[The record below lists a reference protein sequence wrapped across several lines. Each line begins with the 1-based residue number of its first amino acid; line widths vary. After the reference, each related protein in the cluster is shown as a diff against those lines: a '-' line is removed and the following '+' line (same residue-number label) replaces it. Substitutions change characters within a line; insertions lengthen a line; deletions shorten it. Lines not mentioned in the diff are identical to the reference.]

1 MEKFIKRRLIFI
13 LIDLILV
20 ILSFLFVVKI
30 KAGTLGLH
38 LPRYLNSFL
47 IFLSIWLVISWFFK
61 KYYFRDYDKFG
72 KAFWPII
79 YSNLV
84 ILGTITIL
92 MYFLRIAYFSRTI
105 VFGTILVASLT
116 ELFLGVLYHFYKV
129 AREHKDPADHEY
141 NALMVQQANHKK
153 NNSESNLPPK
163 AVPLS
168 ENLKNIITEA
178 ASENA
183 FHFIQKSNIHHSEK
197 VMVLATSNPLNIR
210 TQSVEDLRSIINLKR
225 INDIPNLNTFFETV
239 NETLPESGYFT
250 CCVETKDL
258 RKKRIFRKFPFP
270 VNFFFYYFLDFPIK
284 RVLPKFGATKRLY
297 FLITRGEN
305 FVLTRAET
313 LGRLISSGFKIIHED
328 YVDNLCYISCRKNG
342 FPTNGQNPNYGLFV
356 RLKRIG
362 KNGKII
368 NVVKLRT
375 MYPYAEYLQEYVYSN
390 NNLSKG
396 GKFNND
402 FRISTHGKI
411 MRKLWIDELPMIIN
425 VFAGNLK
432 IVGVRPLSR
441 QYYNL
446 YSKELQKKRLRS
458 KPGLIPP
465 FYADLPKTIEDIQ
478 ESERRYLDAYE
489 KHPFLTDWKYFWLAW
504 YNIIFRKAR
513 SQ

>member
-20 ILSFLFVVKI
+20 TLSFLFVVKV
-30 KAGTLGLH
+30 KAGTLNFH

-47 IFLSIWLVISWFFK
+47 IFLAIWLIISWFLK

-79 YSNLV
+79 YSNLT

-105 VFGTILVASLT
+105 VFGTILAATVN
-116 ELFLGVLYHFYKV
+116 ELFLGILYHFYKI
-129 AREHKDPADHEY
+129 AREHKNPTDHEY
-141 NALMVQQANHKK
+141 IALMVQQAANNK
-153 NNSESNLPPK
+153 NKTDTLPPK

-168 ENLKNIITEA
+168 DNMQTIITEA
-178 ASENA
+178 SGENA
-183 FHFIQKSNIHHSEK
+183 FNFIQRRNIHDPEK
-197 VMVLATSNPLNIR
+197 IMVISTSNPINIR
-210 TQSVEDLRSIINLKR
+210 TRRIKELHSVINLKR
-225 INDIPNLNTFFETV
+225 INDIPRLNNFFETV
-239 NETLPESGYFT
+239 NEALPENGCFT

-258 RKKRIFRKFPFP
+258 RKKRIFRKFRFP
-270 VNFFFYYFLDFPIK
+270 VNFMFYYFLDFPVK
-284 RVLPKFGATKRLY
+284 RVLPKFGITKHLY
-297 FLITRGEN
+297 ILLTRGEN
-305 FVLTRAET
+305 MVLTRAET
-313 LGRLISSGFKIIHED
+313 LGRLISSGFKIMHEE
-328 YVDNLCYISCRKNG
+328 YVDNLCYISCRKKG
-342 FPTNGQNPNYGLFV
+342 IPTNGQNPNYGLFV

-362 KNGKII
+362 KNGKVI
-368 NVVKLRT
+368 NVIKLRT
-375 MYPYAEYLQEYVYSN
+375 MYPYAEYLQEYIYTN

-411 MRKLWIDELPMIIN
+411 MRKLWIDELPMVIN
-425 VFAGNLK
+425 VFAGDLK

-446 YSKELQKKRLRS
+446 YTKELQKKRLRS

-465 FYADLPKTIEDIQ
+465 FYVDLPKTIEDIQ
-478 ESERRYLDAYE
+478 ESERKYLDAYE
-489 KHPFLTDWKYFWLAW
+489 KHPFLTDWKYFWMAW

>member
-20 ILSFLFVVKI
+20 ILAFLFVIKVKS
-30 KAGTLGLH
+30 GTLSNH
-38 LPRYLNSFL
+38 LPRYQYSFL
-47 IFLSIWLVISWFFK
+47 VFLGLWLIISWLFK
-61 KYYFRDYDKFG
+61 KYYFREYDKFAR
-72 KAFWPII
+72 AFWPII

-92 MYFLRIAYFSRTI
+92 MYFLRIAYFSRGI
-105 VFGTILVASLT
+105 VLGTILIATLS

-129 AREHKDPADHEY
+129 AREHKVPTDHEHF
-141 NALMVQQANHKK
+141 ALLIQQSNNIKK
-153 NNSESNLPPK
+153 NGDKNPALKSE
-163 AVPLS
+163 PLS
-168 ENLKNIITEA
+168 DKLKNIIIEA
-178 ASENA
+178 AGENTLNY
-183 FHFIQKSNIHHSEK
+183 IQENNIHPPDK
-197 VMVLATSNPLNIR
+197 IMVVSTSNPINIR
-210 TQSVEDLRSIINLKR
+210 TNTKDDLRSVINLKR
-225 INDIPNLNTFFETV
+225 INDVPKINSFFETV
-239 NETLPESGYFT
+239 NETLPDGGCFT

-284 RVLPKFGATKRLY
+284 RVLPKVGMTKRLY
-297 FLITRGEN
+297 FLLTREKN
-305 FVLTRAET
+305 VVLTRAET
-313 LGRLISSGFKIIHED
+313 LGRLISSGFRIVHED
-328 YVDNLCYISCRKNG
+328 YIDNLCYISCQKNG
-342 FPTNGQNPNYGLFV
+342 IPTNSQNPNYGLFI

-368 NVVKLRT
+368 NVIKMRT
-375 MYPYAEYLQEYVYSN
+375 MYPYAEYLQDYVYNN
-390 NNLSKG
+390 NNLSEG

-411 MRKLWIDELPMIIN
+411 MRKLWIDELPMIFN
-425 VFAGNLK
+425 LFAGDLK

-446 YSKELQKKRLRS
+446 YSMELQKKRLRN

-465 FYADLPKTIEDIQ
+465 FYADMPKTIEEIQ
-478 ESERRYLDAYE
+478 ESEKIYLDTYE
-489 KHPFLTDWKYFWLAW
+489 KHPFVTDWRYFWKAGR
-504 YNIIFRKAR
+504 NIVFRKAR

>member
-1 MEKFIKRRLIFI
+1 M
-13 LIDLILV
+13 
-20 ILSFLFVVKI
+20 
-30 KAGTLGLH
+30 
-38 LPRYLNSFL
+38 
-47 IFLSIWLVISWFFK
+47 
-61 KYYFRDYDKFG
+61 
-72 KAFWPII
+72 
-79 YSNLV
+79 
-84 ILGTITIL
+84 
-92 MYFLRIAYFSRTI
+92 
-105 VFGTILVASLT
+105 
-116 ELFLGVLYHFYKV
+116 
-129 AREHKDPADHEY
+129 
-141 NALMVQQANHKK
+141 
-153 NNSESNLPPK
+153 
-163 AVPLS
+163 
-168 ENLKNIITEA
+168 
-178 ASENA
+178 
-183 FHFIQKSNIHHSEK
+183 
-197 VMVLATSNPLNIR
+197 
-210 TQSVEDLRSIINLKR
+210 
-225 INDIPNLNTFFETV
+225 
-239 NETLPESGYFT
+239 
-250 CCVETKDL
+250 
-258 RKKRIFRKFPFP
+258 
-270 VNFFFYYFLDFPIK
+270 FYYFLDFPVK
-284 RVLPKFGATKRLY
+284 RVLPKFGMTKGLY

-305 FVLTRAET
+305 VVLTRAET
-313 LGRLISSGFKIIHED
+313 LGRLISSGFNIIHED

-368 NVVKLRT
+368 NVIKLRT